1 MYPNLYYVFK
11 DWFGVEWHA
20 LYFLNT
26 FGLMVAVS
34 FVVGAAV
41 LSSELKRKE
50 KLGLILPREENI
62 VVGEPASFMD
72 LFVNGVMGFL
82 FGYKLLGLFL
92 SKPDNMNAQEF
103 IFSGEGSFLGGLL
116 AGGLLVFIKWRE
128 KKKHQL
134 EKPEKRTVRIWPHDR
149 VGDIIML
156 GLVFGIL
163 GAKLFDNLEHW
174 STFWENPLRALLSP
188 SGLTFYGGLIL
199 ATIAILIFAFRKG
212 IAIRH
217 LVDAAAPTLMIAYA
231 LGRVGCQVS
240 GDGDWGIYNSAY
252 VNNEMGKPV
261 IAANS
266 DFENGLRKNATYFL
280 EGRVGDTLVT
290 DRVYPSLQDVPHHY
304 FKGPDFLPVWFFAYS
319 YPQNVNR
326 DGILIPGITDE
337 HNRALPS
344 PVFPTPLYEFLICTI
359 LFVLLWLFR
368 RQIDLPLVMFGVYL
382 LLNGIERYC
391 IEMMRVNNTYTF
403 LGLNATQAQWIA
415 LALAFTGIALI
426 FYARFSKLNKSKTT
440 SNTNSE
446 QII

>member
-34 FVVGAAV
+34 FVVAAAV

-50 KLGLILPREENI
+50 KQGLLFPREENI

-72 LFVNGVMGFL
+72 LFINGFMGFL
-82 FGYKLLGLFL
+82 FGYKFLGLFL

-103 IFSGEGSFLGGLL
+103 IFSAEGSLLGGLL

-128 KKKHQL
+128 KKKLQL
-134 EKPEKRTVRIWPHDR
+134 EKPEKRILRIWPHDR

-199 ATIAILIFAFRKG
+199 ATIAILIFAYRKG
-212 IAIRH
+212 IAIKH
-217 LVDAAAPTLMIAYA
+217 LVDAAAPALMIAYA

-252 VNNEMGKPV
+252 VNNEMGQPV
-261 IAANS
+261 IAANN
-266 DFENGLRKNATYFL
+266 DFENGLRQHATYFL

-290 DRVYPSLQDVPHHY
+290 DRVYQSLQDVPHKH
-304 FKGPDFLPVWFFAYS
+304 FKGPEFLPTWFFAYS

-337 HNRALPS
+337 HNRVLPS

-359 LFVLLWLFR
+359 MFVLLWLLR
-368 RQIDLPLVMFGVYL
+368 KKINLPLVMFGVYL
-382 LLNGIERYC
+382 LLNGVERYC
-391 IEMMRVNNTYTF
+391 IEMMRVNNPYTF
-403 LGLNATQAQWIA
+403 IGIKATQAQWIA
-415 LALAFTGIALI
+415 LVLALTGIALV
-426 FYARFSKLNKSKTT
+426 FYARYSKLSNGKTHS
-440 SNTNSE
+440 SNNS
-446 QII
+446 